1 MPDIP
6 FGINKS
12 LRPTQGVS
20 SRLAPSMR
28 RWLRIVSASLIIA
41 SFSAAQEGVHLR
53 CPADHPNRASMVR
66 AQSPPE
72 RSDAAA
78 VAPASEQAR
87 QKSMVWIPPGKFW
100 MGCSGCEMPDAKP
113 VHQVSMSG
121 FWMDATPV
129 TNAQFARFVRATGY
143 KTVAERKPSAKD
155 FPDAL
160 PSQLVPGSIVF
171 SPPNHDESLDDYT
184 AWWRWV
190 PGANWR
196 HPEGLKSSIV
206 GRQSHPVVQIAYED
220 ALAYARW
227 AGKTL
232 PTEAEYEYA
241 ARGGLDRNLY
251 AWGNDMQPNGKWVGN
266 TFQGHFPAHDT
277 GDDGYIGTSPVT
289 AFPKNGN
296 GLYDMGGNVWQW
308 CLDWYRADY
317 YQTLASRHEVSD
329 PVGPSESSDPQEPGV
344 PKRVVRGGSFLC
356 TAQYCARFL
365 VGSRGKS
372 EASSAASNLGFRC
385 VSHVREAGSHTAARA
400 TGSKRGKQS

>member
-12 LRPTQGVS
+12 LRPTPGVS
-20 SRLAPSMR
+20 SRLAPGMR

-41 SFSAAQEGVHLR
+41 SLSAAQEGVHLR

-78 VAPASEQAR
+78 VAPASGQAR

-266 TFQGHFPAHDT
+266 TFQGHFPTHDT

-329 PVGPSESSDPQEPGV
+329 PVGPSESPIDRSQA
-344 PKRVVRGGSFLC
+344 FL
-356 TAQYCARFL
+356 
-365 VGSRGKS
+365 S
-372 EASSAASNLGFRC
+372 ELLEEDLSSAQPSTVHASL
-385 VSHVREAGSHTAARA
+385 
-400 TGSKRGKQS
+400 